1 MDIMNRYGRQLL
13 LSMTALLSAC
23 GSLLPSEQ
31 ATVGSVFRDYGDA
44 ESRYAQAV
52 PGVTNRPELFSLG
65 FDPLANGNGRLLSFL
80 DVRTMFIQP
89 NIPIDYLPDSLVTC
103 LQAKER
109 CSGYAFEFTQT
120 DTQRV
125 GSFWADVLNFRKNR
139 EMKGWTF
146 RAVFVLVDDKLVHK
160 VSNGEPQIRRM
171 QVERNPLG
179 PLQGAGEYLS
189 DQLK

>member
-1 MDIMNRYGRQLL
+1 MDLCGRYLL
-13 LSMTALLSAC
+13 IGVLATLAGC
-23 GSLLPSEQ
+23 GSLLPSQRAEI
-31 ATVGSVFRDYGDA
+31 SSPFRDYLDA
-44 ESRYAQAV
+44 ESRFSQAV
-52 PGVTNRPELFSLG
+52 PGVTTRPELFSMG
-65 FDPLANGNGRLLSFL
+65 FDPQTGGNARLLSFL
-80 DVRTMFIQP
+80 DVRTMFVQP

-103 LQAKER
+103 LEAKER
-109 CSGYAFEFTQT
+109 CTGLAFEFNQT

-125 GSFWADVLNFRKNR
+125 GSFWADVLNFRKNK

-146 RAVFVLVDDKLVHK
+146 RAIFVMVDDKLVHK

>member
-1 MDIMNRYGRQLL
+1 MNKYGRQLL

-31 ATVGSVFRDYGDA
+31 ATVSSVFRDYGDA
-44 ESRYAQAV
+44 ESRYSQAV

-109 CSGYAFEFTQT
+109 CTGYAFEFTQT

>member
-1 MDIMNRYGRQLL
+1 MNKYGRQLL
-13 LSMTALLSAC
+13 LSITALLSAC

-31 ATVGSVFRDYGDA
+31 ATVSSVFRDYGDA
-44 ESRYAQAV
+44 ESRYSQAV
-52 PGVTNRPELFSLG
+52 PGVTHRPELFSLG

-109 CSGYAFEFTQT
+109 CTGYAFEFTQT